1 MECNYTELHFH
12 SFLGLGER
20 DTLLGL
26 PWSAAGDFLAGDGD
40 LVAEVRT
47 ATTGER
53 RGEGDRE
60 RLGEGER
67 RRGEGERLRGDGER
81 PPLRGEGERPP
92 PRGEGERYLRGLLLP
107 LGLPR
112 GLL

>member
-20 DTLLGL
+20 EALLGL
-26 PWSAAGDFLAGDGD
+26 PWSATGDFLAPGDGD
-40 LVAEVRT
+40 LVAEVR

-53 RGEGDRE
+53 RGEGVRE
-60 RLGEGER
+60 RLGEAER
-67 RRGEGERLRGDGER
+67 RRGEAERPLRGEGER
-81 PPLRGEGERPP
+81 PLRGEGERPP